1 MKGNLSQMFKQEEEK
16 VMMKI
21 LILPDWR
28 LLWVDFILKDLKCS
42 LVLCFFIKTSKRVDI
57 EVPDTLN

>member
-28 LLWVDFILKDLKCS
+28 LLWVDFILKDLKRS
-42 LVLCFFIKTSKRVDI
+42 LVLCFFFFYQN
-57 EVPDTLN
+57 L